1 VSKKNPPLSSR
12 MGSRFGG
19 GGRSR
24 KKKQIGAGLA
34 TLLAVT
40 YFGSTFAAN
49 VSLNDGEDLEFG
61 QGTQAA
67 VACDSDGITTA
78 INEIWN
84 NGEIQ
89 FDVATVVLSDVDAS
103 ACADKVFRVTLLG
116 DSGTELQLGNSSG
129 QTFADIVVSNS
140 NGALAVTSASANSGL
155 TANISEAGTAGIITL
170 ILDRVGDQGTS
181 ANFLDAADVFRINL
195 ESNDA

>member
-1 VSKKNPPLSSR
+1 

-40 YFGSTFAAN
+40 YFGSTFAASI
-49 VSLNDGEDLEFG
+49 SLNDGADLEFG

-84 NGEIQ
+84 TTEIQ
-89 FDVATVVLSDVDAS
+89 FDVATVVLSDVDTS
-103 ACADKVFRVTLLG
+103 ACDGKIFRVTLLG
-116 DSGTELQLGNSSG
+116 IGGTALQLGNSSG
-129 QTFADIVVSNS
+129 QTFADITVSNTDES
-140 NGALAVTSASANSGL
+140 LTVASATADSGL
-155 TANISEAGTAGIITL
+155 TANLTEPGAAGIITL
-170 ILDRVGDQGTS
+170 ILDRVGNQGTS